1 MKQLITVGI
10 VLTRTEYGEADR
22 ILTLLTP
29 DQGKIRLMARGVR
42 KIKSRAAGGIELFSE
57 SEISFMQGRG
67 ELGTL
72 VSARLIKHYGNI
84 IRDIERVQLGY
95 DSIRMLHKATEDQLE
110 EEYFE
115 LLRQCF
121 EALNDDS
128 ISLLVIN
135 AWFQAQLLRLS
146 GHTPNLITDVNDS
159 TLDQSLRYVFDFDRV
174 AFSESLQ
181 GQYGAGHIKVLRVLF
196 GNHRPL
202 VIVRIKGLESLLV
215 DVMQLINVMRTSYT
229 HT

>member
-1 MKQLITVGI
+1 MKQLITAGI

-29 DQGKIRLMARGVR
+29 DQGKLRLMARGVR

-57 SEISFMQGRG
+57 SEIGFMRGRG

-72 VSARLIKHYGNI
+72 VSARLVKHYGNI
-84 IRDIERVQLGY
+84 VHDIERVQLGY
-95 DSIRMLHKATEDQLE
+95 DIIRMLHKATEDQLE

-121 EALNDDS
+121 EALNDNS
-128 ISLLVIN
+128 VPLLIIN
-135 AWFQAQLLRLS
+135 AWFQAQLLRLG
-146 GHTPNLITDVNDS
+146 GHTPNLITDINEAA
-159 TLDQSLRYVFDFDRV
+159 LNEAQHYIFDFERV
-174 AFSESLQ
+174 AFSVNEQ
-181 GQYGAGHIKVLRVLF
+181 GGYNAGHIKVLRVLF
-196 GNHRPL
+196 GNHRPV
-202 VIVRIKGLESLLV
+202 VIARITGLEILLA
-215 DVMQLINVMRTSYT
+215 DVLGLINIMRNSYT